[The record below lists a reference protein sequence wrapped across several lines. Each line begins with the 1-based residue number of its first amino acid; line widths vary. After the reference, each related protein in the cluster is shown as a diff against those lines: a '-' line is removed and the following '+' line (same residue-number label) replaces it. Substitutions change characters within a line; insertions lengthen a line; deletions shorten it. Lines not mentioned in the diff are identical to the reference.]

1 MAELD
6 FRYYVLANDAT
17 VRCGNR
23 YARVEK
29 VKVHFHYE
37 GQSLNLLLR
46 FGKGTEQP
54 SKNITVLF
62 DLEASH
68 IEVFGVQTIRLSIHT
83 PYGYGKSI
91 WNFHMDMDRMDIWIT
106 YGHMD

>member
-1 MAELD
+1 MTDLD
-6 FRYYVLANDAT
+6 FRYYVLANDVTARVGKT
-17 VRCGNR
+17 

-46 FGKGTEQP
+46 FGKGTEQVDE
-54 SKNITVLF
+54 NITLLF

-68 IEVFGVQTIRLSIHT
+68 IEVFGVQTIWQNKK
-83 PYGYGKSI
+83 PVQ
-91 WNFHMDMDRMDIWIT
+91 
-106 YGHMD
+106 